1 MVSFFLSPFLL
12 SVCLKLWLGSNRVWQ
27 CFFCVDRNMEILE
40 PKLLCLLTWNCMH
53 SLNTAVRWYF
63 HVKWISCSYLLYNLN
78 KHVICLLDLQV
89 WIQVYRLFWVS
100 YIILTVMLIFT
111 KKEFWLY
118 IRSMQL
124 KRENRVPVVS
134 N

>member
-12 SVCLKLWLGSNRVWQ
+12 SVCFKLWLGSNRVWQ
-27 CFFCVDRNMEILE
+27 CLLCVDRNMEILE
-40 PKLLCLLTWNCMH
+40 PQLLCLLTWNCMH

-63 HVKWISCSYLLYNLN
+63 HVKWISFSYLLYNEK
-78 KHVICLLDLQV
+78 KHVIYVLDLQL
-89 WIQVYRLFWVS
+89 YGLFWVS
-100 YIILTVMLIFT
+100 SIILTFT
-111 KKEFWLY
+111 KKDFWLY